1 MKSRGWRIA
10 RYELRDV
17 VRGRWLLVYVALLFG
32 LAQTLLSL
40 EADVTRALAGLINVV
55 LIVVPL
61 VGLLFGTLH
70 LYGARDFNRMLLA
83 QPVGRKELFNGLYA
97 GVALPL
103 AGATVLGL
111 GFPLGIAAIGSPEAI
126 VGVIRFLAVSAALTL
141 ASVSLAFLTSVAVRD
156 RAAGMGVAVLI
167 WLALSVLY
175 DGVLVAVASSLPGVA
190 LERPALVLTLL
201 NPIDTARVLL
211 LMQFDGAALMGYTG
225 AVFRSFFGGAAGVSV
240 AFAALVTW
248 AVLPL
253 LLARH
258 LFRRAD
264 L

>member
-1 MKSRGWRIA
+1 MSVSARIA

-17 VRGRWLLVYVALLFG
+17 SRGRWLIVYVALLFG
-32 LAQTLLSL
+32 LAQTLLTL
-40 EADVTRALAGLINVV
+40 EADITRALAGLINVV

-70 LYGARDFNRMLLA
+70 MYGARDFNRMLLA
-83 QPVGRKELFNGLYA
+83 QPVGRRELFNGLYA

-103 AGATVLGL
+103 AGATILGL
-111 GFPLGIAAIGSPEAI
+111 GLPLAVGALGDPAAFA
-126 VGVIRFLAVSAALTL
+126 GVARFLGVSVVLTL
-141 ASVSLAFLTSVAVRD
+141 VSVSLSFLTSVAIRD

-167 WLALSVLY
+167 WLSLSVLY
-175 DGVLVAVASSLPGVA
+175 DGVLIAAASSLPSAA
-190 LERPALVLTLL
+190 LERPALILTLL

-225 AVFRSFFGGAAGVSV
+225 AVFTSFFGGATGTAV
-240 AFAALVTW
+240 AFLTLTAWTL
-248 AVLPL
+248 LPL
-253 LLARH
+253 LLARRI
-258 LFRRAD
+258 FRHSD

>member
-1 MKSRGWRIA
+1 MSISVRIA
-10 RYELRDV
+10 RYESRDV
-17 VRGRWLLVYVALLFG
+17 SRGRWLIVYVALLFG
-32 LAQTLLSL
+32 LAQTLLAL

-83 QPVGRKELFNGLYA
+83 QPVGRRELFNGLYA

-111 GFPLGIAAIGSPEAI
+111 GLPLSVAAIGD
-126 VGVIRFLAVSAALTL
+126 SAALVGVVRFLSVSVVLTL
-141 ASVSLAFLTSVAVRD
+141 TSVSLAFLTSVAIRD

-167 WLALSVLY
+167 WLSLSVLY
-175 DGVLVAVASSLPGVA
+175 DGLLIAAASTFPSSA
-190 LERPALVLTLL
+190 LERPALVMTLL

-225 AVFRSFFGGAAGVSV
+225 AVFTNFFGGATGTAV
-240 AFAALVTW
+240 AFLALTAW
-248 AVLPL
+248 ALLPL
-253 LLARH
+253 LVARRI
-258 LFRRAD
+258 FRRSD

>member
-1 MKSRGWRIA
+1 VRSRGWRIA

-17 VRGRWLLVYVALLFG
+17 ARGKWLLVYVALLFG
-32 LAQTLLSL
+32 LAQTLLAL

-103 AGATVLGL
+103 AGATLLGL
-111 GFPLGIAAIGSPEAI
+111 GLPLFIAATGDPGALLG
-126 VGVIRFLAVSAALTL
+126 VGRFLAVSVALTF
-141 ASVSLAFLTSVAVRD
+141 ASVSLAFLTSVTIRD

-175 DGVLVAVASSLPGVA
+175 DGVLVAIASNLPGVA

-225 AVFRSFFGGAAGVSV
+225 AVFRSFFGGVAGVVV
-240 AFAALVTW
+240 AFTMLVAW
-248 AVLPL
+248 AVAPL
-253 LLARH
+253 LVARSV
-258 LFRRAD
+258 FRRAD

>member
-1 MKSRGWRIA
+1 MNISARIA
-10 RYELRDV
+10 RYEVRDV
-17 VRGRWLLVYVALLFG
+17 SRGRWLIIYVALLFG
-32 LAQTLLSL
+32 IAQTLLAL
-40 EADVTRALAGLINVV
+40 EADVIRSMAGLINVV

-103 AGATVLGL
+103 AGATTLGL
-111 GFPLGIAAIGSPEAI
+111 GVPLFVASLGDPAALA
-126 VGVIRFLAVSAALTL
+126 GVVRFLAVSVVLTL
-141 ASVSLAFLTSVAVRD
+141 TSVSLAFLTSVVVRD

-167 WLALSVLY
+167 WLSMSVLY
-175 DGVLVAVASSLPGVA
+175 DGILVVAASNLPSVA
-190 LERPALVLTLL
+190 LERPALILTLL

-225 AVFRSFFGGAAGVSV
+225 AVFRNFFGGGTGVIV
-240 AFAALVTW
+240 AFVALTAW
-248 AVLPL
+248 ALLPL
-253 LLARH
+253 LLARRI
-258 LFRRAD
+258 FRHSD

>member
-1 MKSRGWRIA
+1 MSVSARIA

-17 VRGRWLLVYVALLFG
+17 SRGRWLIVYVALLFG
-32 LAQTLLSL
+32 LAQTLLAL
-40 EADVTRALAGLINVV
+40 EADTTRALAGLINVV

-70 LYGARDFNRMLLA
+70 MYGARDFNRMLLA
-83 QPVGRKELFNGLYA
+83 QPVGRRELFNGLYA

-103 AGATVLGL
+103 AGATILGL
-111 GFPLGIAAIGSPEAI
+111 GLPLV
-126 VGVIRFLAVSAALTL
+126 VGALGDSSALAGVARFLGVAVVLTL
-141 ASVSLAFLTSVAVRD
+141 ASVSLSFLTSVAIRD

-167 WLALSVLY
+167 WLSLSVLY
-175 DGVLVAVASSLPGVA
+175 DGVLIAAASTLPSAA
-190 LERPALVLTLL
+190 LERPALIMTLL

-225 AVFRSFFGGAAGVSV
+225 AVFRNFFGGTTGTAV
-240 AFAALVTW
+240 ALLTLTAW
-248 AVLPL
+248 IILPL
-253 LLARH
+253 LLARRI
-258 LFRRAD
+258 FRRSD

>member
-1 MKSRGWRIA
+1 MNVSTRIA

-17 VRGRWLLVYVALLFG
+17 ARGRWLIVYVALLFG
-32 LAQTLLSL
+32 VAQTLLAL
-40 EADVTRALAGLINVV
+40 EADVTRSLAGLINVV

-103 AGATVLGL
+103 AGATTLGL
-111 GFPLGIAAIGSPEAI
+111 GVPLIVAALGDPAALA
-126 VGVIRFLAVSAALTL
+126 GVVRFLAVSVVLTL
-141 ASVSLAFLTSVAVRD
+141 TSVSLAFLTSVAIRD

-167 WLALSVLY
+167 WLSMSVLY
-175 DGVLVAVASSLPGVA
+175 DGVLVVAASNLPSVA
-190 LERPALVLTLL
+190 LERPALILTLL

-225 AVFRSFFGGAAGVSV
+225 AVFRQFFGGGTGVVV
-240 AFAALVTW
+240 AFLTLTAWALF
-248 AVLPL
+248 PL
-253 LLARH
+253 LLARRI
-258 LFRRAD
+258 FRGSD

>member
-1 MKSRGWRIA
+1 VRSRGWRIA

-17 VRGRWLLVYVALLFG
+17 ARGKWLLVYVVLLFG
-32 LAQTLLSL
+32 LAQTLLAL

-103 AGATVLGL
+103 AGATLLGL
-111 GFPLGIAAIGSPEAI
+111 GFPLFIAAIGDPVALL
-126 VGVIRFLAVSAALTL
+126 GVARFLAVSVALTL
-141 ASVSLAFLTSVAVRD
+141 ASVSLAFLTSVTIRD

-167 WLALSVLY
+167 WLTLSVLY

-225 AVFRSFFGGAAGVSV
+225 AVFRSFFGGVTGVVV
-240 AFAALVTW
+240 AFTMLVAW
-248 AVLPL
+248 AVAPL
-253 LLARH
+253 LVARSV
-258 LFRRAD
+258 FRRAD